1 MTRWPRP
8 DFLAAPPR
16 RSVAAGLLASSGVA
30 ALLVAAYS
38 AWSLNAEIDRTA
50 VASASVSA
58 RQGPVGRGG
67 EITTGGEGD
76 ADARRAAR
84 RLSAAIA
91 YPWAAALASLEASTP
106 AGVQWLTLDLTTES
120 SEIRLEGQAGDA
132 SSALRVADSFSARP
146 GWHDIALVRL
156 QRNDARDGPA
166 SALRFA
172 IEARLDPSV
181 LAAAADPGAP

>member
-8 DFLAAPPR
+8 DFLAVPPR
-16 RSVAAGLLASSGVA
+16 RPIAAGLLASSGVA

-38 AWSLNAEIDRTA
+38 AWSLHAEIDRTA
-50 VASASVSA
+50 VASADVSA
-58 RQGPVGRGG
+58 LQGPVARCGD
-67 EITTGGEGD
+67 IPTGGEGD

-106 AGVQWLTLDLTTES
+106 AGVQWLAFDLAIET

-132 SSALRVADSFSARP
+132 SAALRVADSFSARP
-146 GWHDIALVRL
+146 GWHDIALVGM
-156 QRNDARDGPA
+156 QRNDARQGPT

-172 IEARLDPSV
+172 IEARLDPSA
-181 LAAAADPGAP
+181 LATAADPGVP